1 MAKSRLKELQREYE
15 RLQASYRKRTG
26 KTRLFSEGR
35 AREISLE
42 IERIQEER
50 KAKRSAAA
58 RKGAGKGKAT
68 KEYNQLKQALAKMQ
82 KQGRTMMEL
91 PEQTPATLDEIKS
104 KSEEIKKELQTIGE
118 ETRKEA
124 EHAPNKSEKRRLE
137 IKAKLDENWGSERD
151 RLAKKLEDIHKAKK
165 KAAQNEEVIESEDLY
180 ADFWSAED
188 IAIEADEPEE
198 DDDIIDEDDVP
209 F

>member
-1 MAKSRLKELQREYE
+1 MAKSRLKELKREYE

-26 KTRLFSEGR
+26 KNRLFSEGR

-50 KAKRSAAA
+50 RSKRSASA
-58 RKGAGKGKAT
+58 RKGAAKGKAT
-68 KEYNQLKQALAKMQ
+68 KEYNQLKEALSKMQ

-91 PEQTPATLDEIKS
+91 PEQTPTTLDEIKS

-124 EHAPNKSEKRRLE
+124 EHAHNLSEKRRLQ

-165 KAAQNEEVIESEDLY
+165 KAAQNEEVSESEDLY
-180 ADFWSAED
+180 APFWSTED
-188 IAIEADEPEE
+188 IAIEANDPEE
-198 DDDIIDEDDVP
+198 DSDIIDEDEVP